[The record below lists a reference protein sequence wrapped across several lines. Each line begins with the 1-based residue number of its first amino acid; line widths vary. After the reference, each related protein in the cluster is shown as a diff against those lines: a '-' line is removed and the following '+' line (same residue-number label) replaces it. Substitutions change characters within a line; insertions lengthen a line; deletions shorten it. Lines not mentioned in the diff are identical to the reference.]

1 MDLNTGREITAEVL
15 TPPEIRESRR
25 KRRRVARSQREQG
38 LRILSTSVRQA
49 SRGRFDRAGQ
59 TIMSGFGQLL
69 LDAMVKRIKGDH

>member
-1 MDLNTGREITAEVL
+1 MDLSTGREITAEVL
-15 TPPEIRESRR
+15 TPPETREARR
-25 KRRRVARSQREQG
+25 KARRAARTQKEQG

-69 LDAMVKRIKGDH
+69 LEAMARKLKGQD